1 MPCRIS
7 TDVHERIHEVPAVPA
22 WHPVNPHP
30 GEQSR
35 DTQREE
41 KTLWSFTAACCWAA
55 GIDAERS
62 WEPSKPPLRGWW
74 RRQWN
79 TSLRCLQLSAPQ
91 TGRDNGRWAVW
102 LGRHAREKIARAPK
116 GQLNADRNRA

>member
-7 TDVHERIHEVPAVPA
+7 TDAHEWINEVPTVPA
-22 WHPVNPHP
+22 YYPVNLPP

-41 KTLWSFTAACCWAA
+41 KTLWSFTAACCWVT

-62 WEPSKPPLRGWW
+62 WETSKPPLRGWW
-74 RRQWN
+74 SRQWN
-79 TSLRCLQLSAPQ
+79 TSLQCLQLLMHQ
-91 TGRDNGRWAVW
+91 TVHNTSRWAVW
-102 LGRHAREKIARAPK
+102 LGRHAHEKISWAPK
-116 GQLNADRNRA
+116 GQLNADRNRV